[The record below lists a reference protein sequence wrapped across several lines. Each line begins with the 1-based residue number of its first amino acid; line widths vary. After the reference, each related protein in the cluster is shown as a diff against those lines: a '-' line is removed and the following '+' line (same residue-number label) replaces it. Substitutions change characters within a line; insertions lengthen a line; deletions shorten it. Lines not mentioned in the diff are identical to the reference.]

1 MRGGWTN
8 WSKLWTDAAM
18 MGVEAQ
24 QVIALRM
31 WTAAMGGAAA
41 MGEAERMVAEK
52 AKAAFDAQRII
63 ATSALIGAP
72 HLGPERAVAL
82 YRRRV
87 RANRRRLSGAGR
99 GAKSG
104 SS

>member
-1 MRGGWTN
+1 MRGSWAS

-18 MGVEAQ
+18 MGLEAQ

-31 WTAAMGGAAA
+31 WKAASGGVAAVA
-41 MGEAERMVAEK
+41 EAERMVTEK
-52 AKAAFDAQRII
+52 AQAAIDAQRIL
-63 ATSALIGAP
+63 ATSALAGAP

-87 RANRRRLSGAGR
+87 RANRRRLSGASML
-99 GAKSG
+99 AKAERR
-104 SS
+104 